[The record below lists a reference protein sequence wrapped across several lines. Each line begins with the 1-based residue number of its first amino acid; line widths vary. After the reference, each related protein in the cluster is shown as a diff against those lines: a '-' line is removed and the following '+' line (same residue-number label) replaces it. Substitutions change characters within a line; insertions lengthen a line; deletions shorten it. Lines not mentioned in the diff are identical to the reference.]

1 MFCPQCGIEAA
12 SEQRYCRSCGANLK
26 IVARAVSLGDSIAM
40 SDRHPLSKI
49 KEMMKELRIDQA
61 TDEVSRSLEKMN
73 REIVSGIRR
82 AKDKKRASPESRR
95 NQHIAEGA
103 ASLGAGIG
111 MMIALYYFSATLAS
125 IIPPETLARIPFAL
139 EPVLRAAWVF
149 GLIPAMA
156 GTGRLTAGLL
166 LRGDSARRPTTSPK
180 QAHTSHD
187 IDTAK
192 GHPAR
197 GTQRREANENAAAG
211 GPQILAHGAGHG

>member
-73 REIVSGIRR
+73 QEIVSGIRR

-166 LRGDSARRPTTSPK
+166 MRVNSARSINAPDQAQPAMTEEPAPRTLPNSVTDHTTEILDK
-180 QAHTSHD
+180 D
-187 IDTAK
+187 IQHA
-192 GHPAR
+192 AR
-197 GTQRREANENAAAG
+197 RD
-211 GPQILAHGAGHG
+211 